1 MISEMM
7 SEEMVSEEMV
17 SEEIYQAIPHR
28 HPFLFVDTIC
38 ELSGDRIKTTK
49 RVRPEDPFFQGHYP
63 GNPIMPGVLICESI
77 FQTGAIL
84 ISKKMGAG
92 TGQTGQT
99 GQGVPVLTRIQDARF
114 RSMIK
119 PDDLLETEVEMV
131 EALGGVYFLK
141 GKVAVS
147 GKTVV
152 TVKFAC
158 TLVQDKGESE

>member
-1 MISEMM
+1 MISEMI
-7 SEEMVSEEMV
+7 

-38 ELSGDRIKTTK
+38 EFSGDRIKTTK
-49 RVRPEDPFFQGHYP
+49 RVRPEDFFFQGHYP
-63 GNPIMPGVLICESI
+63 GNPIMPGVLVCESI

-84 ISKKMGAG
+84 ISKRIGFG
-92 TGQTGQT
+92 
-99 GQGVPVLTRIQDARF
+99 GQGVPVLTRIQDAKF
-114 RSMIK
+114 KSMIK
-119 PDDLLETEVEMV
+119 PDDLLETEVEII
-131 EALGGVYFLK
+131 ESFGGAYFLK
-141 GKVAVS
+141 GKVAVL

>member
-1 MISEMM
+1 MI
-7 SEEMVSEEMV
+7 

-38 ELSGDRIKTTK
+38 ELSQDRIKTTK

-84 ISKKMGAG
+84 IAKKTGAAS
-92 TGQTGQT
+92 
-99 GQGVPVLTRIQDARF
+99 GQGVPVLTRIQDAKF

-119 PDDLLETEVEMV
+119 PDDLMETEVEMV
-131 EALGGVYFLK
+131 EALGSVYFLK

-152 TVKFAC
+152 TARFSC
-158 TLVQDKGESE
+158 TLVQDKGEDE

>member
-1 MISEMM
+1 MISEMI
-7 SEEMVSEEMV
+7 

-38 ELSGDRIKTTK
+38 ELSADRIKTTK
-49 RVRPEDPFFQGHYP
+49 RVRPEDSFFQGHYP

-84 ISKKMGAG
+84 ISKKIGSLGGA
-92 TGQTGQT
+92 
-99 GQGVPVLTRIQDARF
+99 QGMPVLTRIQDARF

-119 PDDLLETEVEMV
+119 PDDLLETEVEII
-131 EALGGVYFLK
+131 ESLGGAYFLK

>member
-1 MISEMM
+1 MISEMI
-7 SEEMVSEEMV
+7 

-28 HPFLFVDTIC
+28 YPFLFVDTIC
-38 ELSGDRIKTTK
+38 EFSGDRIKTTK
-49 RVRPEDPFFQGHYP
+49 RVRPEDFFFQGHYP
-63 GNPIMPGVLICESI
+63 GNPIMPGVLVCESI

-84 ISKKMGAG
+84 ISKRIGFG
-92 TGQTGQT
+92 G
-99 GQGVPVLTRIQDARF
+99 GQGVPVLTRIQDAKF

-119 PDDLLETEVEMV
+119 PDDLLETEVEII
-131 EALGGVYFLK
+131 ESLGGAYFLK

>member
-1 MISEMM
+1 MISEMI
-7 SEEMVSEEMV
+7 

-49 RVRPEDPFFQGHYP
+49 RVRPEDSFFQGHYP

-84 ISKKMGAG
+84 ISKKIGSLG
-92 TGQTGQT
+92 G

-119 PDDLLETEVEMV
+119 PDDLLETEVEII
-131 EALGGVYFLK
+131 ESLGGAYFLK

>member
-1 MISEMM
+1 MIS
-7 SEEMVSEEMV
+7 EMV

-38 ELSGDRIKTTK
+38 EFSGDRIKTTK
-49 RVRPEDPFFQGHYP
+49 RVRPEDSFFQGHYP
-63 GNPIMPGVLICESI
+63 GNPIMPGVLVCETI

-84 ISKKMGAG
+84 ISKKIGFG
-92 TGQTGQT
+92 GGGQR
-99 GQGVPVLTRIQDARF
+99 VPVLTRIQDAKF

-119 PDDLLETEVEMV
+119 PDDLLETEVEIV
-131 EALGGVYFLK
+131 ESLGGAYFLK